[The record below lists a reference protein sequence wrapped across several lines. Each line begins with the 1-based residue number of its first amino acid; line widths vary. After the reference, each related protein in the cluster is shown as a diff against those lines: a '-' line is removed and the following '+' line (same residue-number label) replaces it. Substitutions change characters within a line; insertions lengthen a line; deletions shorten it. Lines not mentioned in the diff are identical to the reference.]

1 MGVEPCA
8 PAGGLVGA
16 SPSSDARVLTP
27 APDPSP
33 QGGGAC
39 RPTLVTLSAETLGY
53 KGRAVLSGVTLAV
66 REGERVALLGRSG
79 SGKSTLLGALYDR
92 LADRAALIP
101 QAAALVPQ
109 LSCFHNVYMGRLDR
123 HSALRNL
130 RELAWPATATLAE
143 VEAVL
148 ERVDLTPAL
157 RQKAGSLSG
166 GQAQRTS
173 VARALYNGRP
183 VVLGDEPVSALDR
196 RHGAAVLE
204 AIHAAHPTSILA
216 LHDVALALE
225 SADRIVVL
233 KNGGIALDAPADAL
247 TEREV
252 VALYQV

>member
-1 MGVEPCA
+1 MRSLD
-8 PAGGLVGA
+8 PA
-16 SPSSDARVLTP
+16 SARRL
-27 APDPSP
+27 PSP
-33 QGGGAC
+33 ASGEKGL
-39 RPTLVTLSAETLGY
+39 PLVTLADETLGY
-53 KGRAVLSGVTLAV
+53 RGRPVLSRVSLSI

-92 LADRAALIP
+92 LEGRAALIP
-101 QAAALVPQ
+101 QAASLVPQ

-123 HSALRNL
+123 HSTLRNL
-130 RELAWPATATLAE
+130 RELAWPARATLAE

-148 ERVDLTPAL
+148 ARVDLAPAL

-173 VARALYNGRP
+173 VARALYNGRA

-196 RHGAAVLE
+196 RHGAAVL
-204 AIHAAHPTSILA
+204 AALDATHATSILA

-225 SADRIVVL
+225 HATRLVVL
-233 KNGGIALDAPADAL
+233 KDGALVLDAPAADL

-252 VALYQV
+252 VALYQS

>member
-1 MGVEPCA
+1 M
-8 PAGGLVGA
+8 
-16 SPSSDARVLTP
+16 
-27 APDPSP
+27 
-33 QGGGAC
+33 
-39 RPTLVTLSAETLGY
+39 
-53 KGRAVLSGVTLAV
+53 LSGITLAV

-79 SGKSTLLGALYDR
+79 SGKSTLLNALYER

-130 RELAWPATATLAE
+130 RELVWPARATLAE

-148 ERVDLTPAL
+148 ALVDLAPAL

-196 RHGAAVLE
+196 RQGSAVLE
-204 AIHAAHPTSILA
+204 AIHAAHATSILA

-225 SADRIVVL
+225 HATRIVVL
-233 KNGGIALDAPADAL
+233 RDGGLRLDAPAAGL
-247 TEREV
+247 SEREIV
-252 VALYQV
+252 GLYQS